1 MRIPILM
8 YHIVDE
14 ALANVE
20 KYYCVSKEN
29 FETQMSFLSKKGFS
43 TISLYDLCNAV
54 SMKTQVPEKSIIIAF
69 DDGYRDNLEHAL
81 PVLKGYNFTATIFLT
96 TALIGKTN
104 QWNRHDG
111 YPQRPLLT
119 WKEIEI
125 MRKQGISFG
134 SHTHTHRHLD
144 SISFDETVKEL
155 MSSRNIIEKELGEKP
170 DFLAYPYGSFNLAV
184 KKAARMIGYHAACS
198 VKVGLNKSGDDLFTL
213 KRIPVYNWDTPSRLS
228 RKLTFGTVEGT
239 ISTVVKYY
247 NSRIKAYAKNIIN
260 GL

>member
-1 MRIPILM
+1 MRIPVLM

-43 TISLYDLCNAV
+43 TISLEDLYNALI
-54 SMKTQVPEKSIIIAF
+54 MGTQLPEKSIIITF
-69 DDGYRDNLEHAL
+69 DDGYKDNFENAY
-81 PVLKGYNFTATIFLT
+81 PILKEYNFTAKIFLT
-96 TALIGKTN
+96 TGLIGKTN
-104 QWNRHDG
+104 QWNRHDA

-144 SISFDETVKEL
+144 RISFDEAVKEL

-170 DFLAYPYGSFNLAV
+170 DFLAYPYGSFDLAV
-184 KKAARMIGYHAACS
+184 KKAAKKTGYLSACS
-198 VKVGLNKSGDDLFTL
+198 VRVGLNKPGDDLFTL